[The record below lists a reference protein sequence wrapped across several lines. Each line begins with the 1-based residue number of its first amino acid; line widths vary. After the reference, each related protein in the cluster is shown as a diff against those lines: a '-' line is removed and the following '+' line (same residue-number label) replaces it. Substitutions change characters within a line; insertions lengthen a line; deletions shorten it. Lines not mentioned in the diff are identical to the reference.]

1 MENNI
6 KLHERLA
13 TLETQMKSMLENHLP
28 HIEEKIKSLGTKF
41 WALILLLVVNLASVI
56 MLLLKNVIF

>member
-13 TLETQMKSMLENHLP
+13 TLETQMKSMLENHLS
-28 HIEEKIKSLGTKF
+28 HIEERIKSLSTKF
-41 WALILLLVVNLASVI
+41 WALIILLVTNLASVI
-56 MLLLKNVIF
+56 VLLLKNVI

>member
-28 HIEEKIKSLGTKF
+28 HIEERIKSLSTKF
-41 WALILLLVVNLASVI
+41 WALIILLVTNLASVI
-56 MLLLKNVIF
+56 VLLLKNVI